1 MYVFKL
7 SFQNQSEKGYG
18 MLYIVGKIWFYV
30 DKVLCSLQIILISF
44 IRFYYTKISNREQ
57 QLSFATKFEFRII
70 SKHQ

>member
-1 MYVFKL
+1 
-7 SFQNQSEKGYG
+7 

-44 IRFYYTKISNREQ
+44 IRFCYTKISNREQ

>member
-18 MLYIVGKIWFYV
+18 MLYIVGKI
-30 DKVLCSLQIILISF
+30 VLCSFQIILISF